1 MQKMSHEDA
10 VLPSPRLELFKVFVS
25 PTAEGEIGAVLR
37 SGTLT
42 QGPRVDALEAALRTF
57 LGGSSHVA
65 TVNSATSGLQLALRV
80 LRRKHSDWPGI
91 VPGDKVLS
99 PALTCWAATCAIL
112 NEGLEPVWLDADPKT
127 ACVSLEDIRCKLTT
141 QTKVVEVMHWGGTPV
156 DVKAL
161 DELLTEEAPRL
172 GFKPIV
178 VEDCAHAFGARYPD
192 GRLVGTSGNICVYSF
207 QAIKVLTCG
216 DGGAIVLPETEHGT
230 ALNKACRLL
239 RWFGID
245 RDRRKDPAAD
255 GTDYRLEG
263 TVGEHGGKLHM
274 NDFNATLGL
283 ANLAFVEG
291 LVEKARDNTRVLRQ
305 GLEGLKHVRPLGS
318 AGDGS
323 SCWLFSLWVSDKPAF
338 LKKCAERD
346 IVASQVHRRND
357 KHSCV
362 AHCEGAPLP
371 GIDELEVHLAC
382 VPCGWWIDSGG
393 ILRIIDACQ
402 AYEQGVK

>member
-1 MQKMSHEDA
+1 
-10 VLPSPRLELFKVFVS
+10 
-25 PTAEGEIGAVLR
+25 
-37 SGTLT
+37 
-42 QGPRVDALEAALRTF
+42 
-57 LGGSSHVA
+57 
-65 TVNSATSGLQLALRV
+65 
-80 LRRKHSDWPGI
+80 
-91 VPGDKVLS
+91 
-99 PALTCWAATCAIL
+99 
-112 NEGLEPVWLDADPKT
+112 
-127 ACVSLEDIRCKLTT
+127 
-141 QTKVVEVMHWGGTPV
+141 
-156 DVKAL
+156 
-161 DELLTEEAPRL
+161 
-172 GFKPIV
+172 V

-230 ALNKACRLL
+230 VLNKACRLL